1 MKLQEVRETGIRSIS
16 LKQRASDKKFNT
28 PLSDSSQDYTVS
40 SVENA
45 YIKGSEDQNA
55 IDKLNAIEAF
65 CKVRCPYEQ
74 CEVPMCERINKFV
87 KMLGGWH

>member
-1 MKLQEVRETGIRSIS
+1 MTLKEVRETDIRSLS
-16 LKQRASDKKFNT
+16 SEQRANDEKFNT
-28 PLSDSSQDYTVS
+28 PLTDSSQDYTFS
-40 SVENA
+40 SVVDA
-45 YIKGSEDQNA
+45 YIKGSDDQKA

-87 KMLGGWH
+87 KMLGGWQ